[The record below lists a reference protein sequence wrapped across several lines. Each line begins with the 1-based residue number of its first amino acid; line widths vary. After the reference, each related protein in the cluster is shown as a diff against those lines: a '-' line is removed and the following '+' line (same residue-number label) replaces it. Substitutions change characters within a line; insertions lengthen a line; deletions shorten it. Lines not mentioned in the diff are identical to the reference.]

1 MPPRLDAV
9 DLAALARL
17 MDDGRVTW
25 AELASALRLSPAAAA
40 ERVRRLERAGVI
52 RGYAAL
58 VEPAAL
64 GLGLTALVGV
74 TLAHHQKRAVF
85 LRRIQQL
92 GEVQE
97 SHHVTGDYDYL
108 LKVRCADTQAL
119 ERLVNEELK
128 DRSGVAET
136 RTLIVLSTAKET
148 PRLPLPA
155 AARDRPRRRGPKP

>member
-1 MPPRLDAV
+1 MTRLDAL

-17 MDDGRVTW
+17 MADGRVTW
-25 AELASALRLSPAAAA
+25 AELASELGLSPAAAA
-40 ERVRRLERAGVI
+40 ERVRRLERTGVI

-58 VEPAAL
+58 VEPGAI

-74 TLAHHQKRAVF
+74 TLAHHRARAAF

-92 GEVQE
+92 DEVQE
-97 SHHVTGDYDYL
+97 SHHVTGDYDFL

-119 ERLVNEELK
+119 ERLINEQLK
-128 DRSGVAET
+128 DKGGVAES

-155 AARDRPRRRGPKP
+155 RTGVRPRRRAKRR

>member
-1 MPPRLDAV
+1 V

-17 MDDGRVTW
+17 MSNGRVTW
-25 AELASALRLSPAAAA
+25 AELASELGLSPAAAA

-58 VEPAAL
+58 VEPSAI

-74 TLAHHQKRAVF
+74 TLAHHEKRAVF

-92 GEVQE
+92 AEVQE
-97 SHHVTGDYDYL
+97 SHHVTGDYDFL
-108 LKVRCADTQAL
+108 LKLRCADAQAL
-119 ERLVNEELK
+119 ERLINEELK
-128 DRSGVAET
+128 DKSGVAET

-155 AARDRPRRRGPKP
+155 GHGLSKKRRRPRR